1 MKRLIIAAVGLS
13 LGLGG
18 LSGDVLAQTNSG
30 LVVIDDAS
38 GSNGTNR
45 LSGNCE
51 MSGSGRDRLV
61 TCTDLRPGRGVE
73 VTDSPSE
80 TEPVATDVTPAT
92 APPAEAASAPE
103 TTEMAVATETDRDAD
118 NYADAL
124 EPKAG
129 LDPTTADTDADHV
142 ADGDEFTL
150 YQTDPTIADTDGD
163 GALDGE
169 ELFGSHTNPL
179 LWEDGSDTAAT
190 SEPVANSDSATTS
203 EPAASSDLTSSEPA
217 AEPAS
222 ESAPVAETT
231 TPAETTEPLTTAPA
245 TTDKEAAYAE
255 GDAVA
260 PPPEGPTEN
269 LSATSMSLLGP
280 DGTYRVSESSPPI
293 ITVSGETTDVSV
305 VLAPSLDSAPA
316 AGAESTAATETV
328 EPLETAAP
336 VESAEPVAADTA
348 GA

>member
-30 LVVIDDAS
+30 LVVIDNAS
-38 GSNGTNR
+38 GTNGTNR

-222 ESAPVAETT
+222 APVAETT
-231 TPAETTEPLTTAPA
+231 PSESTEPVVADTA
-245 TTDKEAAYAE
+245 TSDKEAAYAAGDTAVPSE
-255 GDAVA
+255 GT
-260 PPPEGPTEN
+260 TEN

-293 ITVSGETTDVSV
+293 ITVGGETTGISV
-305 VLAPSLDSAPA
+305 ELAPGLEAAPA
-316 AGAESTAATETV
+316 PSAEPTAVTETMDPV
-328 EPLETAAP
+328 ETAAP
-336 VESAEPVAADTA
+336 VESAEPVAADTPA
-348 GA
+348 A